1 MFLFQRHVFAL
12 VTRSSVV
19 KIHVPTSLHRNPQP
33 FVAGLLFATTIPETN
48 STVSLS
54 VQSDR

>member
-1 MFLFQRHVFAL
+1 MFLFQRHVAL

-19 KIHVPTSLHRNPQP
+19 KIHVPTSLPQP